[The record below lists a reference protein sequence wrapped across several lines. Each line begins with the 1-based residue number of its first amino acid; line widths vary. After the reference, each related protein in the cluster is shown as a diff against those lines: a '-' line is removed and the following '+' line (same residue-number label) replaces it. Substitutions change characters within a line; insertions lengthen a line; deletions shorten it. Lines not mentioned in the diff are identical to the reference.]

1 MAFRT
6 GTAANH
12 TALWAE
18 LLDFLQNDTALV
30 AAGQAWVRE
39 WEVSGQPEVV
49 MKSPSGALVG
59 LKRIDN
65 ALTAGESVIWMSGCT
80 GVIPTA
86 GTYVDH
92 VNSLART
99 PAVFLDQAPMQYW
112 MVANG
117 RRFIVVIKISTV
129 YQAMY
134 GGFFLPYASPAAY
147 PYPLFIGG
155 TRGFSGYS
163 AGQIATSWRASE
175 ADHYRHFTYAKTS
188 NGATSGFDSQAA
200 MLSPDASW
208 HAGTIDYNVGSYI
221 LPRFVMGPRAFP
233 DFIGATSVGE
243 NLTPNFSSTTS
254 SQNPQRYGYADIRAR
269 LVAGL
274 NGEMSLTP
282 ITLMR
287 FNNTTSPDP
296 VTYGVL
302 DGCFSVPGV
311 GNTAESLITIGA
323 LDYLVVPNVQRTA
336 ATEYWALAL
345 E

>member
-1 MAFRT
+1 MALRQ

-12 TALWAE
+12 TALWNE

-30 AAGQAWVRE
+30 AAGQAWTIP
-39 WEVSGQPEVV
+39 WQVSGQPELVLQ
-49 MKSPSGALVG
+49 SPAGARVG

-65 ALTAGESVIWMSGCT
+65 ALAAGESVIWMSGCT
-80 GVIPTA
+80 GVLSGAANFT
-86 GTYVDH
+86 DH

-99 PAVFLDQAPMQYW
+99 PAIFLDQAPMQYW

-117 RRFIVVIKISTV
+117 RRFVVVVKISTV

-134 GGFFLPYASPAAY
+134 GGFFLPYASPTAY

-163 AGQIATSWRASE
+163 AAQIATTWRASE

-188 NGATSGFDSQAA
+188 NGPTTGFDSQA
-200 MLSPDASW
+200 LLLTPEGSW
-208 HAGTIDYNVGSYI
+208 YAGNIDYNVGSYV
-221 LPRFVMGPRAFP
+221 LPRFVIGPRAFP
-233 DFIGATSVGE
+233 DYLGATQVGD
-243 NLTPNFSSTTS
+243 NLSPSFSSTVS
-254 SQNPQRYGYADIRAR
+254 SQNPQRYGYADVRAR
-269 LVAGL
+269 MMVGL
-274 NGEMSLTP
+274 NGEMPLTP

-287 FNNTTSPDP
+287 FANTTSPDP
-296 VTYGVL
+296 VNYGIL

-311 GNTAESLITIGA
+311 GNTAESLITIGGINH
-323 LDYLVVPNVQRTA
+323 LVVANVQRTA

>member
-1 MAFRT
+1 MAFIT

-12 TALWAE
+12 TALWTT
-18 LLDFLQNDTALV
+18 LLNFLQTNATLV
-30 AAGQAWVRE
+30 GAGQNWTKV

-49 MKSPSGALVG
+49 MQSPAGARVG
-59 LKRIDN
+59 LKRIDD

-80 GVIPTA
+80 GII
-86 GTYVDH
+86 GSSSSFSGH

-117 RRFIVVIKISTV
+117 RRFVVVIKISTV

-134 GGFFLPYASPAAY
+134 GGFFLPYASPTAY

-163 AGQIATSWRASE
+163 AAQIATTWRAAE
-175 ADHYRHFTYAKTS
+175 ADHYRQFVYAKNN
-188 NGATSGFDSQAA
+188 NGPTSGFDSSAS
-200 MLSPDASW
+200 MLSPAGSW
-208 HAGTIDYNVGSYI
+208 HAGGIDYNAGSYI
-221 LPRFVMGPRAFP
+221 LPRVVMGPRGFP
-233 DFIGATSVGE
+233 DYLGASQVNDNVGP
-243 NLTPNFSSTTS
+243 TFSSTS
-254 SQNPQRYGYADIRAR
+254 SGSNPQRYGYQNIRDR
-269 LVAGL
+269 MIAGIA
-274 NGEMSLTP
+274 GEMPLTP
-282 ITLMR
+282 VTLMT
-287 FNNTTSPDP
+287 FNNTSSPDP
-296 VTYGVL
+296 VTLGIL

-323 LDYLVVPNVQRTA
+323 VDHLVVPNVMRTA
-336 ATEYWALAL
+336 ASEYWALAL